1 MKQDRFLMGIL
12 IFIGVLVVAALAL
25 FFIRKDSQAY
35 DAEDSPVGVI
45 RNYALALQKQDFARA
60 YSYLADEDGKPDYET
75 FRKVFL
81 SNQLDFSSNAVQ
93 VGKVQF
99 MGGGEATV
107 SVTVLYAGSG
117 PFNEGWSSADTASL
131 VQQGSAW
138 KLISMAYPY
147 WSYDWYQVD
156 LMPTLAPKP

>member
-35 DAEDSPVGVI
+35 GAEDTPDGVI
-45 RNYALALQKQDFARA
+45 RNYALALQKQDFTRA
-60 YSYLADEDGKPDYET
+60 YSYLADETGKPDYES

-81 SNQLDFSSNAVQ
+81 TNQLDFSSTAVQ

-99 MGGGEATV
+99 MGGGESTV

-117 PFNEGWSSADTASL
+117 PFNQGWSSVDTASL
-131 VQQGSAW
+131 VQQNGAW
-138 KLISMAYPY
+138 KLISMPYPY
-147 WSYDWYQVD
+147 WSYDWYLVS
-156 LMPTLAPKP
+156 LPTALPAKP